1 MERDAFAPGQR
12 KHVVR
17 AEGGYLAF
25 VPPPLPPDLFFN
37 PELIAALSAADRA
50 IGELAGVGR
59 TLPNPEIL
67 TAPIVRREAVLS
79 SRIEGTRASVDQ
91 LALFELDP
99 PAEGDGD
106 VREVYNYLAAL
117 RRVLAPDRRLPLSVP
132 LLLEAHETLLT
143 GVRGGYATPG
153 ELRRSQ
159 NWIGPP
165 GSVLNT
171 ATYVPPPWERLWDCL
186 GPFEKYL
193 HAKHELP
200 PLAVIGCLHYQ
211 FEAIHPF
218 VDGNGRVGR
227 LLIILLLIE
236 WNLLPASLLDISAY
250 LEPRRDEY
258 YQRLLAVSTQGDW
271 AGWLRFFL
279 RAVAE
284 QAADAVGRTQA
295 LQRLRETYRARVTTA
310 RASSLL
316 PQLVDALFV
325 TPALTIGRAQRLLD
339 VSRRAAT
346 VTVERLATAG
356 VLVEIRVGA
365 RRYFLAKEII
375 DMANGEASEP
385 PQGTPT
391 RSIRHGQAELESC
404 TRLARGQ
411 RRITRP

>member
-1 MERDAFAPGQR
+1 MERDAFAPAQR

-25 VPPPLPPDLFFN
+25 VPPPLPPTLSFN
-37 PELIAALSAADRA
+37 RELIAALSAADRA

-59 TLPNPEIL
+59 TLPDSEIL

-91 LALFELDP
+91 LALFELDHP
-99 PAEGDGD
+99 DEGDGD

-117 RRVLAPDRRLPLSVP
+117 SRVLAPDRRLPLSVP
-132 LLLEAHETLLT
+132 LLLEAHETLLN

-153 ELRRSQ
+153 EFRRSQ

-165 GSVLNT
+165 GSVINN
-171 ATYVPPPWERLWDCL
+171 ATYVPPPPERLWDCL

-193 HAKHELP
+193 HAEHELP
-200 PLAVIGCLHYQ
+200 PLVVIGCLHYQ

-227 LLIILLLIE
+227 LLIILLLID
-236 WNLLPASLLDISAY
+236 WNLLPAPLLDISAY
-250 LEPRRDEY
+250 IEPRRDEY

-271 AGWLRFFL
+271 TGWLLFFL
-279 RAVAE
+279 RAVAD
-284 QAADAVGRTQA
+284 QATDAVSRARA
-295 LQRLRETYRARVTTA
+295 LQRLREDYRSRVTTA

-325 TPALTIGRAQRLLD
+325 TPGLTIGRAQRLLN
-339 VSRRAAT
+339 VSRRSAT
-346 VTVERLATAG
+346 LTVERLVTAG
-356 VLVEIRVGA
+356 LLVEVRIGA

-375 DMANGEASEP
+375 EVANGEAST
-385 PQGTPT
+385 GL
-391 RSIRHGQAELESC
+391 RSGAASPRGG
-404 TRLARGQ
+404 RLR
-411 RRITRP
+411 

>member
-1 MERDAFAPGQR
+1 MILSSLESIIGWRRGAVERDAFAPGQR
-12 KHVVR
+12 RYVVR

-25 VPPPLPPDLFFN
+25 VPPPLPPDVTFN
-37 PELIAALSAADRA
+37 HNLIATLSAADRA

-99 PAEGDGD
+99 PAGANGD

-117 RRVLAPDRRLPLSVP
+117 NRVLAPDRRLPLSLP

-153 ELRRSQ
+153 EFRRSP

-165 GSVLNT
+165 GSVIND
-171 ATYVPPPWERLWDCL
+171 ATYVPPPPEFLWDCL

-193 HAKHELP
+193 HAEHALP
-200 PLAVIGCLHYQ
+200 PLMVIGCLHYQ

-218 VDGNGRVGR
+218 LDGNGRVGR
-227 LLIILLLIE
+227 LMIVLLLIE
-236 WNLLPASLLDISAY
+236 WNLLPAPLLDLSAY
-250 LEPRRDEY
+250 IEPRRDEY
-258 YQRLLAVSTQGDW
+258 YSRLLAVSTQGDW
-271 AGWLRFFL
+271 TGWLLFFL

-284 QAADAVGRTQA
+284 QATDAVGRAQA
-295 LQRLRETYRARVTTA
+295 LQRLRESYRARVTTA

-316 PQLVDALFV
+316 PQLVDALFKM
-325 TPALTIGRAQRLLD
+325 PALTIGRAQQMLG

-346 VTVERLATAG
+346 VTVEKLVAAG
-356 VLVEIRVGA
+356 VLVEARTGA
-365 RRYFLAKEII
+365 RRYFLAREII
-375 DMANGEASEP
+375 GVANGETDAIME
-385 PQGTPT
+385 
-391 RSIRHGQAELESC
+391 R
-404 TRLARGQ
+404 
-411 RRITRP
+411 